1 MPTKNLTKVKE
12 EVLKRVIPDSKEV
25 QKAQK
30 LADDIKTKVEE
41 KAKKHK
47 LDCEVRID
55 GSFAKDTW
63 LKGEAD
69 IDLFMRVP
77 KTLTEEEFRKV
88 CLKVAK
94 ESVKEY
100 GHIERYAEHPYIET
114 VIDSYKVNIVPCYL
128 TEKNKWISA
137 VDRTPFHTDYMKE
150 KLGKLREEV
159 RILKKF
165 MKGIKTYGAEIK
177 VGGFSGML
185 CETLILNYG
194 SFEDTIKSAINW
206 KKREIIDIENHYEA
220 TRADIYDL
228 FDAPFIV
235 IDPVDKFR
243 NVAAAVRE
251 QKLWDFVYACRVF
264 LRKPSLDFF
273 YPTEPRLLSKN
284 EMCRKITE
292 YGSNYLALKF
302 GEVDAVVDVLWSQL
316 YKSERCLKNLFKKND
331 FNVFRSGSW
340 SNEAD
345 LNIIIFELEENPI
358 SSVKKHFGPHIY
370 RRKNGD
376 IFINKHLK
384 ADDTILGPWI
394 ENDRLVVEKK
404 RKYCDAAD
412 LLNESLSKGGENIGI
427 GKLVIIS
434 LQNGFDIL
442 LDKDILNLYNLKTEF
457 SKFLVDFLNGKPIWM
472 E

>member
-1 MPTKNLTKVKE
+1 MPNMNLTRVKR
-12 EVLKRVIPDSKEV
+12 EVLKRVIPNSKEV

-30 LADDIKTKVEE
+30 LADEIKTKVEE
-41 KAKKHK
+41 IAKKNK
-47 LDCEVRID
+47 LNCEVRIN

-69 IDLFMRVP
+69 IDLFIRVP
-77 KTLTEEEFRKV
+77 KTLTEEEFKKV

-137 VDRTPFHTDYMKE
+137 VDRTPFHTDYMKK
-150 KLGKLREEV
+150 KLGKLRNEV
-159 RILKKF
+159 RVLKKF
-165 MKGIKTYGAEIK
+165 MKGIDTYGAEIK

-194 SFEDTIKSAINW
+194 SFENTIKSASDW
-206 KKREIIDIENHYEA
+206 KKREIIDIENYYKA

-228 FDAPFIV
+228 FDEPLLV

-251 QKLWDFVYACRVF
+251 QKLWDFVYACRAF
-264 LRKPSLDFF
+264 LEKPNLDFF
-273 YPTEPRLLSKN
+273 YPPEAKLLTKN
-284 EMCRKITE
+284 EMYKKIIE
-292 YGSNYLALKF
+292 HGSNYLALKF
-302 GEVDAVVDVLWSQL
+302 GGVDVVVDILWSQL
-316 YKSERCLKNLFKKND
+316 YKSERCLKNLLKKND
-331 FNVFRSGSW
+331 FNVLRSVSW

-358 SSVKKHFGPHIY
+358 SSVKKHLGPHIY
-370 RRKNGD
+370 RRNNSE
-376 IFINKHLK
+376 IFVDKHLK
-384 ADDTILGPWI
+384 ADDTVLGPWI
-394 ENDRLVVEKK
+394 EKDRMVVEKK
-404 RKYCDAAD
+404 RKYCNAAD
-412 LLNESLSKGGENIGI
+412 LLNESLSKGGDSIGV
-427 GKLVIIS
+427 GKLVSIS

-442 LDKDILNLYNLKTEF
+442 LDEHILKLYNSKNEF
-457 SKFLVDFLNGKPIWM
+457 SKFLVDFLKGKPIWM
-472 E
+472 K

>member
-1 MPTKNLTKVKE
+1 MPNKDLIKVKE
-12 EVLKRVIPDSKEV
+12 KVLKRVIPNSKEV

-30 LADDIKTKVEE
+30 LADDIKIKVEE

-77 KTLTEEEFRKV
+77 KTLTEEEFRTI

-100 GHIERYAEHPYIET
+100 GHTERYAEHPYIET

-137 VDRTPFHTDYMKE
+137 VDRTPFHTDYMKK
-150 KLGKLREEV
+150 KLGKLRDEV
-159 RILKKF
+159 RVLKKF
-165 MKGIKTYGAEIK
+165 MKGIDTYGAEIK

-194 SFEDTIKSAINW
+194 SFEDAIKSASDW
-206 KKREIIDIENHYEA
+206 KKREIIDIENYYEA

-228 FDAPFIV
+228 FDGPLLV

-251 QKLWDFVYACRVF
+251 QKLWNFVFASRAF
-264 LRKPSLDFF
+264 LRNPSLDFF
-273 YPTEPRLLSKN
+273 YPPEPKLLSKN
-284 EMCRKITE
+284 EICKKITE
-292 YGSNYLALKF
+292 YDSNYLALKF

-316 YKSERCLKNLFKKND
+316 YKSEKCLKNLLKKND
-331 FNVFRSGSW
+331 FNVLRSVSW

-358 SSVKKHFGPHIY
+358 SPVKKHLGPHIY
-370 RRKNGD
+370 RRKNGE
-376 IFINKHLK
+376 IFVDKHLK
-384 ADDTILGPWI
+384 TDDTILGPWI
-394 ENDRLVVEKK
+394 ENDRLVVKKK
-404 RKYCDAAD
+404 RKYCDATD
-412 LLNESLSKGGENIGI
+412 LLNEFLSKGGKNIGV
-427 GKLVIIS
+427 GRLVSIS
-434 LQNGFDIL
+434 LQNGFDAL
-442 LDKDILNLYNLKTEF
+442 LDGGILKLYDSKNEF
-457 SKFLVDFLNGKPIWM
+457 SKFLVDFLKGKPIWM
-472 E
+472 K